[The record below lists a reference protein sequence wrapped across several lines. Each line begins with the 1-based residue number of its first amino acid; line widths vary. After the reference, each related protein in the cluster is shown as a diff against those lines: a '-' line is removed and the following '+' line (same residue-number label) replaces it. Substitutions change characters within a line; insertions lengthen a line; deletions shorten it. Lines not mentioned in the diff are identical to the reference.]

1 MKEDAPVRGPPGRFG
16 DVALSVRA
24 SLGMR
29 FFGPR
34 GVPGRFGDVALN
46 VRPSDAWRGVPKA
59 SGWT

>member
-1 MKEDAPVRGPPGRFG
+1 MRGPPGRFG

-46 VRPSDAWRGVPKA
+46 VRQSDAWRGVPKA